1 MRLRIDARFQPVES
15 KMWAN
20 LDRWIPKKWSEK
32 ATASGC
38 WHQWMATPV
47 RVEWQGKKMHFL
59 SSSTDSPPLCI
70 APCRCWQFFLF
81 FLFCLVNIISPIH
94 GFGPRFMG
102 LDHHSSFFSRWD
114 GWSALTR
121 SLIIHGIALHPWI
134 QNIHEWSASYA
145 RIHWPRVRNERWV
158 LNHIATHFITCLSKR
173 WCVEY

>member
-1 MRLRIDARFQPVES
+1 
-15 KMWAN
+15 MWAN
-20 LDRWIPKKWSEK
+20 LDRWIPQKWSEK
-32 ATASGC
+32 STASGC
-38 WHQWMATPV
+38 WHQWVATPV
-47 RVEWQGKKMHFL
+47 RVEWQGKKNALFVFFNWL
-59 SSSTDSPPLCI
+59 SSFVYRSLQMLAIFP
-70 APCRCWQFFLF
+70 F

-102 LDHHSSFFSRWD
+102 LDHYSSFFSRWD

-158 LNHIATHFITCLSKR
+158 LNHIATHFIICLSKR